1 MRSCARAS
9 NTWSRRA
16 SSLNLLFVIDP
27 PEELKAY
34 KDTTVAMMRAAQ
46 ARGHAVFACEQSA
59 LLWAKSAVA
68 ARATRLSLSDDD
80 EDWYSIQ
87 EALERPL
94 PEFDAV
100 LMRKDPPFDMEY
112 VASTWLLS
120 EAERQGAKVFN
131 APNAVRDH
139 NEKFSIAEFS
149 KFTVPSLVARAMP
162 DLQGF
167 IDEHRHVVLKRLDG
181 MGGAGIFVLR
191 HDDPN
196 RNVIVETIS
205 ALGTRSV
212 MAQRYIPEIA
222 QGDKRVLLI
231 DGSVVPQCLARIP
244 KTGESRGNLAAGAR
258 GVAQPVSAR
267 HREIAAALGPKLAAR
282 GLLLVGLDVIGDW
295 LTEIN
300 VTSPTCFREI
310 QDQSGFDV
318 SGMFMDALE
327 ARLA

>member
-1 MRSCARAS
+1 
-9 NTWSRRA
+9 
-16 SSLNLLFVIDP
+16 
-27 PEELKAY
+27 
-34 KDTTVAMMRAAQ
+34 MMRAAQ
-46 ARGHAVFACEQSA
+46 ARGHAVFVCEQPT
-59 LLWAKSAVA
+59 LRWAKNSVTS
-68 ARATRLSLSDDD
+68 RATRLSVTADDA
-80 EDWYSIQ
+80 DWYRAH
-87 EALERPL
+87 ETADRPL
-94 PEFDAV
+94 REFDAV

-131 APNAVRDH
+131 QPGAVRDH
-139 NEKFSIAEFS
+139 NEKFSIAEFAQ
-149 KFTVPSLVARAMP
+149 FTVPSLVSRRME

-167 IDEHRHVVLKRLDG
+167 VDEHRHVVLKRLDG

-205 ALGTRSV
+205 DFGTRSV

-222 QGDKRVLLI
+222 HGDKRVLLI
-231 DGSVVPQCLARIP
+231 DGKIVPHCLARIP
-244 KTGESRGNLAAGAR
+244 KPGESRGNLAAGGR

-267 HREIAAALGPKLAAR
+267 HREIAAALGPKLAPR

-327 ARLA
+327 AKLS